1 MTLQQLRTQA
11 EEVRASVIAKR
22 AKKDL
27 LEEQLSAQENLAVA
41 LKEQSLLLEKVQTLL
56 QKTSEYA
63 RQQARGRIE
72 EIVTSAL
79 TVVFGEGYRFRIDL
93 VTRANRV
100 EADYYLLNGAL
111 ETQLK
116 PPDYDRGGGIVDVIT
131 LALRLA
137 VLELSGNTGPLL
149 LDETGKF
156 VSAEYAP
163 NVAYFLKEYSQRFAR
178 QIVLVT
184 HNEKL
189 MGVGDKTFR
198 VTQKNGESVV
208 SESCAY

>member
-1 MTLQQLRTQA
+1 MTLQQLRALA
-11 EEVRASVIAKR
+11 EEKRATVIAKR

-27 LEEQLSAQENLAVA
+27 LEEQLTAQETLAAA
-41 LKEQSLLLEKVQTLL
+41 LKDQALLLEKVQTLL

-100 EADYYLLNGAL
+100 EADYYLQSGEL
-111 ETQLK
+111 ETQLSQ
-116 PPDYDRGGGIVDVIT
+116 PDFGRGGGVIDVIT

-137 VLELSGNTGPLL
+137 ILELSGNKGPVF
-149 LDETGKF
+149 LDEIGKM
-156 VSAEYAP
+156 VSAEYAE
-163 NVAYFLKEYSQRFAR
+163 NVAYFLKEYSQRFGR
-178 QIVLVT
+178 QIILIT

-208 SESCAY
+208 SEG